1 MPISIEID
9 NERVKP
15 LGSQPQKFC
24 LVTQAKR
31 GMRERFFE
39 PLVPKNVA
47 FTGTGTQCLV

>member
-15 LGSQPQKFC
+15 RGSQPQKFS

-31 GMRERFFE
+31 GMRGFFE